1 MSGIEP
7 VILTEPYKISIYDN
21 FSLIFLALLLI
32 DYPVLL
38 SDIINWIADGTLCF
52 FNTARFLPDYFKPR
66 RLVNTALG
74 VRTIPSVDSLSE
86 RITIVID
93 ILDDIQK
100 PLFNYSSVDKIFSNL
115 LKYYDV
121 VASDVHF
128 LCLGLFERF
137 YFSKNHIFPSDLS
150 VAVSFLTSLRL
161 YFQFEEENSDKNV
174 WLSWFRPY
182 LQRRHQKKV
191 VCSMNSSLLAQS
203 NSVTEKHFLNL
214 TQDEY
219 FERAS
224 AITSQHILVMKSEV
238 ATRELQQMFIPNE
251 DKKPKHQVTNE
262 PENFRSKNPV
272 RRGRK
277 RKIESEKLKPFLRH
291 IIIYPIDKIINE
303 SILPLELEILLEDI
317 AAHFHI
323 DTSHFFKE
331 VQRIA
336 KLCE

>member
-137 YFSKNHIFPSDLS
+137 YFSKNLIFPSDLS
-150 VAVSFLTSLRL
+150 VAVPPPTSLRL

-174 WLSWFRPY
+174 RLS
-182 LQRRHQKKV
+182 
-191 VCSMNSSLLAQS
+191 
-203 NSVTEKHFLNL
+203 
-214 TQDEY
+214 
-219 FERAS
+219 
-224 AITSQHILVMKSEV
+224 
-238 ATRELQQMFIPNE
+238 
-251 DKKPKHQVTNE
+251 
-262 PENFRSKNPV
+262 
-272 RRGRK
+272 
-277 RKIESEKLKPFLRH
+277 
-291 IIIYPIDKIINE
+291 
-303 SILPLELEILLEDI
+303 
-317 AAHFHI
+317 
-323 DTSHFFKE
+323 
-331 VQRIA
+331 
-336 KLCE
+336 